1 MFIPMLL
8 VLTYIPF
15 HREIK
20 QFDRWQQASRI
31 HYSLSGKTLFAKGQY
46 QEAILE
52 FEKVI
57 SVDPNFTPAYNYLGK
72 SYAILGEFNKA
83 QNCFQ
88 QVIDL
93 APAIDAGYL
102 NMGLLL
108 ELKGESSGA
117 LSYFEKALS
126 LNSKNARAKEH
137 IGKLKTLSP

>member
-8 VLTYIPF
+8 AWTYLPF
-15 HREIK
+15 HSEIK

-31 HYSLSGKTLFAKGQY
+31 HYSLGGKTLFAKGQY
-46 QEAILE
+46 QEAIPE

-72 SYAILGEFNKA
+72 SYAILGEFDKA

-88 QVIDL
+88 RVIDL
-93 APAIDAGYL
+93 APAIDEGYL

-108 ELKGESSGA
+108 ELKSESSKA
-117 LSYFEKALS
+117 LPYFEKALS
-126 LNSKNARAKEH
+126 LNSNNAKAKEH
-137 IGKLKTLSP
+137 IGKLKTFSP